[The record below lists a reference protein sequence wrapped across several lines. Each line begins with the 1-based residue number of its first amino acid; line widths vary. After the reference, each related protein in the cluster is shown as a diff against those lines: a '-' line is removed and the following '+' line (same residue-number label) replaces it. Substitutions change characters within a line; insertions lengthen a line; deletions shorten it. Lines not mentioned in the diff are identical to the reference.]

1 MLGNTLFV
9 NGGMDNF
16 LNSKR
21 SAGFVGIGLRFN
33 DEDLKYLI
41 GSVPIP
47 K

>member
-1 MLGNTLFV
+1 VFV
-9 NGGMDNF
+9 NGGVDNV

-21 SAGFVGIGLRFN
+21 SAPFVGVGLRFN